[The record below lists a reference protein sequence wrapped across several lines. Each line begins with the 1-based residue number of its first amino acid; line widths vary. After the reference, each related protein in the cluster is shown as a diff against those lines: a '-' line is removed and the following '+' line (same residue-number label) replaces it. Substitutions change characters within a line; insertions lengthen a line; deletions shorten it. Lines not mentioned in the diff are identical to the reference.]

1 MSTDHHMFAMSGR
14 SVLNLITVLAA
25 LGFLVLGVAIT
36 APASPMGTE
45 APAPSLGGL

>member
-1 MSTDHHMFAMSGR
+1 MIVMSSR

-36 APASPMGTE
+36 APASPMGRPG
-45 APAPSLGGL
+45 PAPSFGGL

>member
-1 MSTDHHMFAMSGR
+1 MNAMSSR

-36 APASPMGTE
+36 APASPMGLQG
-45 APAPSLGGL
+45 PAPSLGGL